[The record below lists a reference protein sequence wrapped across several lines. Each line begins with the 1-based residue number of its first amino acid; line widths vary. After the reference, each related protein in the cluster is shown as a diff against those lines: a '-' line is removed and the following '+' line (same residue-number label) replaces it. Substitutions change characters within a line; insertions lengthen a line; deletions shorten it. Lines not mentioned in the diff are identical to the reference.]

1 MFGGQQ
7 PILVLSKYN
16 YLQSKEQL
24 TIILLRL
31 RSKHKKRIGPQSAV
45 GEYSSRK
52 GMSVCVQCL

>member
-7 PILVLSKYN
+7 PILVLSKYD
-16 YLQSKEQL
+16 YLHFKEQL
-24 TIILLRL
+24 TSCLMVL